1 MDKFYK
7 GMFMDNQLS
16 VSVLQTTEMVNEA
29 IKIHNLTPVCAA
41 ALGRTLTVCTFMS
54 QGLKNKTDKLSVTI
68 NGDGLGGKITVC
80 GNGEL
85 QMRGYMDNPQAD
97 LPLKP
102 NGKLDVGGVVGKK
115 GRITVVKSMGLKDPY
130 SGSCELVSGE
140 IAEDFT
146 AYYVFSEQQ
155 PTAIALGVKIGKDGT
170 CIGAGG
176 VIIQAFPGAS
186 EDALIKGEEIVN
198 SLSNLSTII
207 EEHGAEYVL
216 NEYFKG
222 MEYTEYNPKYQCLCS
237 REYLEKILISLGKD
251 ELNDIIEKD
260 GKISV
265 VCEFCRTQY
274 EFDKKDV
281 ERFFR

>member
-1 MDKFYK
+1 
-7 GMFMDNQLS
+7 G
-16 VSVLQTTEMVNEA
+16 
-29 IKIHNLTPVCAA
+29 
-41 ALGRTLTVCTFMS
+41 
-54 QGLKNKTDKLSVTI
+54 KN
-68 NGDGLGGKITVC
+68 
-80 GNGEL
+80 
-85 QMRGYMDNPQAD
+85 
-97 LPLKP
+97 
-102 NGKLDVGGVVGKK
+102 
-115 GRITVVKSMGLKDPY
+115 GRITVIKSMGLKDPY

-186 EDALIKGEEIVN
+186 DDALIKGEEIVN